1 MTTTINLLPWREA
14 RRKQR
19 QQEFVAMLI
28 FAALLAGLIFW
39 LWKGVVEDH
48 IAAQQTRNN
57 HIQGEIAKLDKQIEE
72 IKALQERRDQLV
84 ARMQV
89 IQDLHARGKAVDLTH
104 TLISPRAQGGPTAL
118 VETIDAAV
126 SDGRHIDL
134 MFVTNP
140 EQLEG
145 MYKLDRLLPVD
156 EISRS
161 DSGFSV
167 DGYFP
172 AAMQTVTFDGRAM
185 GLPLWFRL
193 ITMSVNRQ
201 AFADAGVEIPA
212 GDWDWHLSRNRP
224 APHQT

>member
-1 MTTTINLLPWREA
+1 MNRRQLLTTG
-14 RRKQR
+14 
-19 QQEFVAMLI
+19 LI
-28 FAALLAGLIFW
+28 GTAALLGACSVGNVETSGEGEGIAIGFQSSTTVPKAQGAPVTIALVSSGLDGPR
-39 LWKGVVEDH
+39 LTV
-48 IAAQQTRNN
+48 Q
-57 HIQGEIAKLDKQIEE
+57 IQ
-72 IKALQERRDQLV
+72 
-84 ARMQV
+84 QV

-185 GLPLWFRL
+185 GLPLWFRP